1 MRDRIK
7 MFCLMLIMVLFM
19 ALLYE
24 CPAIASPEF
33 LSPSEHLD
41 AVGTASIYKVVA
53 IKGNILAWR
62 SMGTKWESLMVG
74 QRVVA
79 GTLIQ
84 SNGPAELMMQRMV
97 IKARTAGDQ
106 TLSMN
111 MRSATMIRIEDQLN
125 RPISVS
131 NFIMKGDALSKVE
144 GYLFDRA
151 HQKDAYARMPSAW
164 ERLKMLGSSL
174 MNMTE
179 DPTLMVELKDVQRAI
194 KTDQTYG
201 TIEIKSPTDGGDFI
215 VDGFPTYLP
224 LSWEPKN
231 VTEKISNVEIYLRRD
246 QDSIDRLVTR
256 TNVRSMPLQILEPGI
271 YQISIVVPE
280 LGIQSPEIA
289 VSVEGVVARPTA
301 SMKSKKRPASDS
313 FLKP

>member
-1 MRDRIK
+1 
-7 MFCLMLIMVLFM
+7 
-19 ALLYE
+19 
-24 CPAIASPEF
+24 
-33 LSPSEHLD
+33 
-41 AVGTASIYKVVA
+41 
-53 IKGNILAWR
+53 
-62 SMGTKWESLMVG
+62 
-74 QRVVA
+74 
-79 GTLIQ
+79 
-84 SNGPAELMMQRMV
+84 
-97 IKARTAGDQ
+97 
-106 TLSMN
+106 
-111 MRSATMIRIEDQLN
+111 
-125 RPISVS
+125 
-131 NFIMKGDALSKVE
+131 
-144 GYLFDRA
+144 
-151 HQKDAYARMPSAW
+151 
-164 ERLKMLGSSL
+164 

-246 QDSIDRLVTR
+246 QDSINRLVTR
-256 TNVRSMPLQILEPGI
+256 TNVRSMPLQILETGI